1 MVKQKKIRVIV
12 IAGMAFLGMVLLS
25 SALSQT
31 RLQPGEPSNLGNE
44 AIQGGQYGTLFS
56 GNIILDFIYLIYLAS
71 IAALLIVTIYM
82 LLTPERRKQ
91 LAKFLLRAVPVV
103 AVLLFVANY
112 VHSCSKQTGA
122 PAQPALGVPP
132 TPAGGTSVP
141 MAVFTP
147 TTSPWVMIIA
157 SVVLAL
163 IIAGLVVLLL
173 LRARREG
180 SLQTTPLM
188 RLADQAQAALDTV
201 QAGGDLKNAVLRCYF
216 EMSRILVEQ
225 RSLKRDRSMTPHEFE
240 LLLVSNGM
248 PGESVQ
254 MLTRLFEEVR
264 YGTKVPGQRE
274 EWMAVTSLTAI
285 VEACGRKP

>member
-1 MVKQKKIRVIV
+1 MIV
-12 IAGMAFLGMVLLS
+12 IAAIALLALVLLS

-31 RLQPGEPSNLGNE
+31 SLQPGEAVNLGNNGVL
-44 AIQGGQYGTLFS
+44 GGQYTALFS
-56 GNIILDFIYLIYLAS
+56 GSIFFDFLYLIYLVCV
-71 IAALLIVTIYM
+71 AALIVLIIYM

-91 LAKFLLRAVPVV
+91 LAKFLLRVVPVV
-103 AVLLFVANY
+103 VILLFVANY
-112 VHSCSKQTGA
+112 VHACSNNTSQPTQPPPGAAPTAVGTGLS
-122 PAQPALGVPP
+122 P
-132 TPAGGTSVP
+132 
-141 MAVFTP
+141 AVFTP
-147 TTSPWVMIIA
+147 ATSPWVVVVA

-163 IIAGLVVLLL
+163 IIAGLIVFLI
-173 LRARREG
+173 LRAQHQG
-180 SLQTTPLM
+180 SQQSTPLM

-216 EMSRILVEQ
+216 EMSRILSEQ

-254 MLTRLFEEVR
+254 LLTRLFEEVR
-264 YGTKVPGQRE
+264 YGAKVPGQRE

-285 VEACGRKP
+285 VEACKRAT